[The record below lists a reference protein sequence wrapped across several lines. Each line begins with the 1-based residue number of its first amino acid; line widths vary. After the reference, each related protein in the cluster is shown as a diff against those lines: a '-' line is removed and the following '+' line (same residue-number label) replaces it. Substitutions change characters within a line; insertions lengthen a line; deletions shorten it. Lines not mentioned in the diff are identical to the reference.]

1 MESPPYRGSIA
12 RRQPFD
18 ELTAL
23 GGSPLFI
30 APPSRG
36 LMLTPSR
43 YEARAG
49 PVPLTDELDHVGK
62 RRCADGAAGRCS
74 ACRHW
79 RVTSLALGDD
89 QTPRATPPT
98 GGGMESPEWAR
109 YDHQLVRHFGTK
121 PAFTE

>member
-1 MESPPYRGSIA
+1 
-12 RRQPFD
+12 
-18 ELTAL
+18 
-23 GGSPLFI
+23 
-30 APPSRG
+30 
-36 LMLTPSR
+36 MLAPSR
-43 YEARAG
+43 YDG
-49 PVPLTDELDHVGK
+49 TVPAQSLSLISLTTLEK